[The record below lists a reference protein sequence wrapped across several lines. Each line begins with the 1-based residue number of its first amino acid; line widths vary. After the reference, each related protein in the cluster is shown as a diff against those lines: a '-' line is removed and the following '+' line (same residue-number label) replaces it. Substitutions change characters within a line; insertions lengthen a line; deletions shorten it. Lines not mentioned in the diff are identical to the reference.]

1 MAVPAAV
8 MPDPVGQ
15 ELCGVHGARP
25 DAENSAAASHD
36 PLAVHARSRV
46 AMHDVVSSCVAA
58 LQAPVHVRHGDLSVV
73 LLNVLPALQGE
84 QPVSAPAVPTDDC
97 P

>member
-8 MPDPVGQ
+8 MPWPTMQVPG
-15 ELCGVHGARP
+15 GVHGARP
-25 DAENSAAASHD
+25 DADHVAPLHD
-36 PLAVHARSRV
+36 AFAVHARSSV
-46 AMHDVVSSCVAA
+46 ALHGVVSSCVAA
-58 LQAPVHVRHGDLSVV
+58 LQAPVHVRHADLSVV